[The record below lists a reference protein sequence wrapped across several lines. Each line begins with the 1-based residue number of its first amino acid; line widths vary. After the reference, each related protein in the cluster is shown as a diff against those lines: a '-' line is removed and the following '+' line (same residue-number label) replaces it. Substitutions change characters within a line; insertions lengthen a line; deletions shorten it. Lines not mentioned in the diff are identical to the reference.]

1 MLTRLCLAVLGCAW
15 LLVSACAEEL
25 VTPAAFVR
33 ALVYASPDEMSFAQ
47 AKLAV
52 DHFADPA
59 VDVNATLAELDRI
72 AGTVEKMLATLP
84 PEAAAT
90 DVERMNA
97 LRAFIYQPG
106 WWNGGQPFAYDLSD
120 PLGRVPGA
128 QMLSRYLATKKGNCV
143 SMPLL
148 FVALGEKLG
157 LEVTLSTAPQHL
169 FVKWTDRATG
179 KTWNLE
185 ATSGAGA
192 TREEHYRK
200 IMPMTDAAIANGVYL
215 KALSRQEALATV
227 ATAVLDGLLA
237 MGRYEEAIA
246 AADILIEAWPAN
258 TYAMI
263 HKGNAYQRMLQRDF
277 ISRYPSEIDIPA
289 DRLPEAQRLLYDNSA
304 AFAQAEAL
312 GWRET
317 DGQRSQ

>member
-1 MLTRLCLAVLGCAW
+1 MFVRLCLALLGCAW
-15 LLVSACAEEL
+15 LAVAAHAEEAIA
-25 VTPAAFVR
+25 PAAFVR
-33 ALVYASPDEMSFAQ
+33 TLVFSSPDQISFAQ

-52 DHFADPA
+52 DHFVAPS
-59 VDVNATLAELDRI
+59 VDVNATLAELDRM
-72 AGTVEKMLATLP
+72 AGTVEKMLTTLP
-84 PEAAAT
+84 PEAATT
-90 DVERMNA
+90 DMERMNA
-97 LRAFIYQPG
+97 LRAFLYQPG
-106 WWNGGQPFAYDLSD
+106 WWNNNQPFAYDLSD

-128 QMLSRYLATKKGNCV
+128 QMLSRYLFTRKGNCV

-157 LEVTLSTAPQHL
+157 LELTLSTAPQHL

-192 TREEHYRK
+192 TRDQRYREQL
-200 IMPMTDAAIANGVYL
+200 PMTDAALANGVYL
-215 KALSRQEALATV
+215 KTLSRQEALATI

-237 MGRYEEAIA
+237 AGRYQEAIA
-246 AADILIEAWPAN
+246 TADVLIEAWPAN

-263 HKGNAYQRMLQRDF
+263 QKGNAYQRLLRRDF
-277 ISRYPSEIDIPA
+277 ISRYPRESDIPA
-289 DRLPEAQRLLYDNSA
+289 DRLPKAQRLFRENRA
-304 AFAQAEAL
+304 AYAQAEAQ

-317 DGQRSQ
+317 DGQRAR